1 MLYLIYV
8 DNFDISGSEM
18 QKNEELHVVR
28 FDLAAKKNSGDLK
41 RAREALRSRRVDF
54 GRSLTFAWYPKVVK
68 TLFHFDTL

>member
-54 GRSLTFAWYPKVVK
+54 GRSLTFTWYPKARYLLRFSNV
-68 TLFHFDTL
+68 